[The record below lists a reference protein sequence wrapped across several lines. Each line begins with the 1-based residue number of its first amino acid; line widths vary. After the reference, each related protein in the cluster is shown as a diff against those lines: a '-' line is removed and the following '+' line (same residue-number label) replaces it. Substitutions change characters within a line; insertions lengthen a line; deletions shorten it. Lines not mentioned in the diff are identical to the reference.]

1 MARDDEVFAEFVA
14 TRSVALLRTAYL
26 LTGDRERADEL
37 VRESLIHAY
46 PTWRGIREP
55 RAAESKAR
63 TAMVRTLIS
72 RWRSAAS
79 AGDRAATDQRPG
91 VLTGR
96 LWPIIL
102 TLPPRERAVIV
113 LRYHE
118 DLTVQETATVL
129 SCSTRAAER
138 HNARALHALR
148 PGAPRGI
155 DDLSAAL
162 ALEDRL
168 RRELRQDAD
177 DIELRP
183 DFVASSVESVLTR
196 RRDRRRLMQRAAVIL
211 AVLVVG
217 GAAITIVD
225 GDDDTR
231 KSEVEPPTPPTPSS
245 PPEQLDA
252 KDIQRLPPPQ
262 DVAKLAWRDTELPQV
277 LPADVASAPPLSSDP
292 VDHALALVAGPGAEV
307 GVVGDDGRLRRLDGV
322 PLVRPRAEPSGTFS
336 PVVHGSLR
344 PDGELAAFPQP
355 DAVVVVDLSSG
366 ESQIFAVPGPNMR
379 VLWLPDGHDVL
390 VSRDDSVGSV
400 LDTDNGSISG
410 RPYSAYR
417 AAFMP
422 DGTPVE
428 VRETGDWPARSDV
441 IRWQDNQAIEAVPI
455 LLRHR
460 SEAPASATDK
470 LLVVPGTYEDP
481 DVPAS
486 KYVNGWIIVDIAT
499 GAPVTMLSASDAW
512 YDAWLFGLHGWVDDA
527 VLIQTDNL
535 VLAWTP
541 STGSLERVT
550 TVSTDISLAMD
561 VLE

>member
-1 MARDDEVFAEFVA
+1 MARDDEAFAEFVA

-26 LTGDRERADEL
+26 LTGDQERADEL
-37 VRESLIHAY
+37 VRESLIQAY

-55 RAAESKAR
+55 RAAESKVR
-63 TAMVRTLIS
+63 TAMARRLIS
-72 RWRSAAS
+72 RWRRPTW
-79 AGDRAATDQRPG
+79 AGDRAATDQSHG
-91 VLTGR
+91 LQTGR
-96 LWPIIL
+96 LWPIVQ
-102 TLPPRERAVIV
+102 TLSPRERAVIV

-129 SCSTRAAER
+129 SCSTRSAER
-138 HNARALHALR
+138 LNVSALRALR
-148 PGAPRGI
+148 PGALPGS
-155 DDLSAAL
+155 DDLAAGL
-162 ALEDRL
+162 PFEDRL

-183 DFVASSVESVLTR
+183 DFVASSVESVLRR
-196 RRDRRRLMQRAAVIL
+196 RRDRRRFVHRAAVVL

-217 GAAITIVD
+217 GAAIAIV
-225 GDDDTR
+225 GGNDDRR
-231 KSEVEPPTPPTPSS
+231 KSEVEPPILPVPS
-245 PPEQLDA
+245 PPPRLDA
-252 KDIQRLPPPQ
+252 KDIQRLPPPE
-262 DVAKLAWRDTELPQV
+262 DVAKLVWRDTELPQV
-277 LPADVASAPPLSSDP
+277 LPDDVASAPPLSSDP
-292 VDHALALVAGPGAEV
+292 IDHALALVAGPDAEV

-322 PLVRPRAEPSGTFS
+322 PLVRPRADGFGSFS

-355 DAVVVVDLSSG
+355 NAVVVVDLASG
-366 ESQIFAVPGPNMR
+366 ESEIFAVPGLNAR
-379 VLWLPDGHDVL
+379 VLWLPDGHEVL
-390 VSRDDSVGSV
+390 VSRNDSTGSV
-400 LDTDNGSISG
+400 LNTDDGSISG

-422 DGTPVE
+422 DGTPLE
-428 VRETGDWPARSDV
+428 VRESGDWPARSDL
-441 IRWQDNQAIEAVPI
+441 IRWKDNQAVESVPI

-460 SEAPASATDK
+460 SEAPASATDR

-481 DVPAS
+481 HVRRLQS
-486 KYVNGWIIVDIAT
+486 VNGWIIVDIAT
-499 GAPVTMLSASDAW
+499 GAPETMLSASDAW
-512 YDAWLFGLHGWVDDA
+512 YDTWLFGLHGWLGDA

-550 TVSTDISLAMD
+550 TVSTDISLAMG